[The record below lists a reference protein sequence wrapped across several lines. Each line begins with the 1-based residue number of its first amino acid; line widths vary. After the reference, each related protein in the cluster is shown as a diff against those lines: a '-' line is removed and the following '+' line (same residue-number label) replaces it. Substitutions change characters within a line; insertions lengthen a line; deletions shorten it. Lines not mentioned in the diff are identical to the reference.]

1 MLKKTITYND
11 YDGNA
16 RTDDFWFNLSQAE
29 LAEMDV
35 ESGGM
40 QKRLEMISST
50 NDPKEIM
57 RIFKDIIMR
66 AYGERTADGKFRKV
80 DSNGY
85 RLAND
90 FVQSEAYSELFF
102 ELFNDANKASE
113 FMISLLPKNVQ
124 AEARK
129 VAEEN
134 ILTGKLE

>member
-11 YDGNA
+11 YDGNE

-57 RIFKDIIMR
+57 RIFKDIVMR

-124 AEARK
+124 DEARK
-129 VAEEN
+129 VAEEK
-134 ILTGKLE
+134 ILTGKVE

>member
-11 YDGNA
+11 YDGNT

-57 RIFKDIIMR
+57 RIFKDIVMR

-80 DSNGY
+80 DLNGY

-124 AEARK
+124 DEARK
-129 VAEEN
+129 VAEEK
-134 ILTGKLE
+134 ILTGKVE

>member
-11 YDGNA
+11 YDGNE

-57 RIFKDIIMR
+57 RIFKDIVMR

-124 AEARK
+124 DEARK
-129 VAEEN
+129 VAEEKT
-134 ILTGKLE
+134 LTGKVE

>member
-134 ILTGKLE
+134 ILTGKVE

>member
-11 YDGNA
+11 YDGNP

-134 ILTGKLE
+134 ILTGKVE

>member
-57 RIFKDIIMR
+57 RIFKDIVMR

-124 AEARK
+124 DEARK

-134 ILTGKLE
+134 ILTGKVE

>member
-57 RIFKDIIMR
+57 RIFKDIVMR

-124 AEARK
+124 DEARK
-129 VAEEN
+129 VAEEK
-134 ILTGKLE
+134 ILTGKVE